1 MRPKTDECEKVSLVT
16 RRHVWTAVVLLPLA
30 LSGCS
35 DEKVSEVPVRP
46 VKVMVVPKPVTERAL
61 TYSGVI
67 APRIESTLGFRVS
80 GKIIERFVNVGD
92 TVKGGQKIAGLD
104 EKDLKLAGLAHAL
117 PSPLQRPALK
127 SPAMPSTGLNT
138 CGLTG
143 LLPNP
148 PSTSASLIS
157 TPRSPR
163 SILPETNSTRRSM
176 QRATR
181 CCWRTRTAS

>member
-1 MRPKTDECEKVSLVT
+1 MRPKADECEKMSIVT
-16 RRHVWTAVVLLPLA
+16 HRHVWTAVVLLPLA
-30 LSGCS
+30 LAGCS

-104 EKDLKLAGLAHAL
+104 EKDLKLAENSARAAVAAAK
-117 PSPLQRPALK
+117 PALK
-127 SPAMPSTGLNT
+127 LPAMPSTGLNT
-138 CGLTG
+138 CDLTA

-148 PSTSASLIS
+148 PSTSASLIW
-157 TPRSPR
+157 TLRSPR
-163 SILPETNSTRRSM
+163 
-176 QRATR
+176 
-181 CCWRTRTAS
+181 